1 MKKIIFFLLSLGLLF
16 TILYSPSATDTENM
30 DLEVHFIDVG
40 QGDSILIKSN
50 GENMLIDGGGR
61 STSEKVVS
69 YLENQGVKDL
79 KYVVGT
85 HPHED
90 HIGGLVSVL
99 DNFNVENIMMP
110 NIISNT
116 KVFED
121 LLDAIEREK
130 LKIKK
135 PVVLDTLNLG
145 DAELLVLGPNSD
157 KYSITNNYSIV
168 LKLQHGYNSFLFTGD
183 AEKQS
188 EIEMI
193 EAHNSILKSDVL
205 KTGHHGSNT
214 SSNPQFLDAVDP
226 KYSIISVATK
236 NIYDHPSKDILKDLE
251 KRDIIYYRT
260 DIDGDIVI
268 KSNGK
273 NIELHIELMG
283 EEISKGFS
291 DMNIVLK
298 DILERFIRYI
308 KYSFIVKHTIF
319 N

>member
-16 TILYSPSATDTENM
+16 TILYSPSVTDTENM

-193 EAHNSILKSDVL
+193 EEHNSILKSDVL

-291 DMNIVLK
+291 DINIVLK
-298 DILERFIRYI
+298 DVLERFIRYI
-308 KYSFIVKHTIF
+308 KYSFIIKHTIF